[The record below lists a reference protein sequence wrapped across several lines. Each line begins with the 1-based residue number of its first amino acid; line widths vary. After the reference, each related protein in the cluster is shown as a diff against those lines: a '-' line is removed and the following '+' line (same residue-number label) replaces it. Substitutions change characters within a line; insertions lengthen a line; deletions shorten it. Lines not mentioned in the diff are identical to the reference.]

1 VQGVGNR
8 PTVFPLMPCGSQSG
22 DMVTLA
28 CSFLWSSSLTNTIH
42 YPAVQ
47 KENVYTGVT
56 QLRVRRQDWVARQT
70 FQRKKMDGW
79 ISIFMNMLF
88 KRNPTHKVISSPDED
103 GTYSASCFAK
113 EFAPKKHDIKWL
125 KNGADVTSKIDLI
138 TTVSESSVQHSK
150 FSHSKFHVVSPFLAT
165 ATAPTVFLLV
175 PCGSESGDMVTLGC
189 LATGFN
195 PPAVTF
201 SWNKGGT
208 ALTDFIQYPAV
219 QKGDV
224 YTGVSQV
231 RVRKQDWD
239 TQQNFQ
245 CVVNHA
251 AGNAQTPIGQ
261 PRKPYLLINIFVIV
275 LYFYFIYVS
284 GFNVKHFV
292 IFIYEK

>member
-1 VQGVGNR
+1 
-8 PTVFPLMPCGSQSG
+8 
-22 DMVTLA
+22 
-28 CSFLWSSSLTNTIH
+28 
-42 YPAVQ
+42 
-47 KENVYTGVT
+47 
-56 QLRVRRQDWVARQT
+56 
-70 FQRKKMDGW
+70 
-79 ISIFMNMLF
+79 
-88 KRNPTHKVISSPDED
+88 
-103 GTYSASCFAK
+103 
-113 EFAPKKHDIKWL
+113 
-125 KNGADVTSKIDLI
+125 AD
-138 TTVSESSVQHSK
+138 
-150 FSHSKFHVVSPFLAT
+150 VVSPFLDT
-165 ATAPTVFLLV
+165 STAPTVFPLV

-251 AGNAQTPIGQ
+251 AGNAQTPVRPTRNLHEINFSAPAVTFSWTKGDTALTDFIQYPSVQKGDVYTGVSQVRVRKQDWDTQQNFRCVVNHAAGNAQAIVDPIGKTYAKSFNFLFLGYLNSIYITYKVHCYS
-261 PRKPYLLINIFVIV
+261 KPIQALYGEAPQYISDLLKPPSSRAFRS
-275 LYFYFIYVS
+275 S
-284 GFNVKHFV
+284 GQRLLLVPYQNTLFSHWHQGSFCCV
-292 IFIYEK
+292 